1 MQWTQWVK
9 AHPGQFLSLVG
20 VLFIGVKLLAV
31 SRFQAT
37 SALAIATAA
46 GAGEIALAMLVLGYP
61 LLLTAVGCAGVFH
74 FLHVVQPSS
83 ANHQRPAPRTNRK
96 RGELGYRLRSVSLL
110 LPLSI

>member
-1 MQWTQWVK
+1 
-9 AHPGQFLSLVG
+9 
-20 VLFIGVKLLAV
+20 LFIGVKLLAV

-74 FLHVVQPSS
+74 FLHVVQ
-83 ANHQRPAPRTNRK
+83 QRPEAGAEDESE